1 MKKSHL
7 ILVLILLLGC
17 KSDEATIEK
26 IGYES
31 IGLQCLFKEDTQ
43 YIITSEEAYIQ
54 MARQIYD
61 HRFGHDC
68 ADTTKAPFDFGKFVL
83 IGKYTSLDENDQK
96 SLTVIQNNIQQ
107 RLLYKMTVTRVPGP
121 TGGGFGNFY
130 SSGMNWVKV
139 AKPPAGY
146 AILIDFTEN

>member
-1 MKKSHL
+1 MRSE
-7 ILVLILLLGC
+7 
-17 KSDEATIEK
+17 KSDSVSALEK
-26 IGYES
+26 RRAKG
-31 IGLQCLFKEDTQ
+31 KEEPIQTGRFSGSF
-43 YIITSEEAYIQ
+43 YIY
-54 MARQIYD
+54 
-61 HRFGHDC
+61 DC
-68 ADTTKAPFDFGKFVL
+68 ADTTKAPIDFGRYVL
-83 IGKYTSLDENDQK
+83 IITYTSLDENDKK